1 MVGFGVLSAER
12 SGTEKAQV
20 RTADDPDQIQ
30 CKRFSRTN
38 FSGFQNLT
46 PSDLVHAVT
55 IREVGCSHLGQEADC
70 TDLSVFKLLL
80 GPLR

>member
-1 MVGFGVLSAER
+1 MVGFRGLSAKTR
-12 SGTEKAQV
+12 SGTEKPQV
-20 RTADDPDQIQ
+20 RTDQIQ

-55 IREVGCSHLGQEADC
+55 LGEVGCSHLGREADY
-70 TDLSVFKLLL
+70 TDLSFFTILLVS
-80 GPLR
+80 LR